1 MSPPQPPALTPP
13 HGAPPPLP
21 LPLPPAPPTTPAR
34 WRSAIALLLLAAYV
48 TVPALLGLGHDG
60 GSGSMLPTSVPAV
73 LVLCA
78 VELGLFGIA
87 FLLATALAR
96 FRAPELLLTT
106 PLRWWAWPRAIAWS
120 IALRIGVAILLIC
133 GLAALQLARGEPFH
147 ALDPA
152 IARPKVEAI
161 VNTAALRD
169 PLYLVLMLTVVSFIL
184 AGLRE
189 ELWRVGMIALLA
201 RLAPSCF
208 GGRLGP
214 WLALVPVAILFGL
227 GHTPQGW
234 AGVAATTV
242 LGLGLGAI
250 MLLHR
255 SLWDAVLAHGFFN
268 ATTFA
273 LLPWI
278 AHLIPQARG

>member
-1 MSPPQPPALTPP
+1 
-13 HGAPPPLP
+13 
-21 LPLPPAPPTTPAR
+21 
-34 WRSAIALLLLAAYV
+34 
-48 TVPALLGLGHDG
+48 
-60 GSGSMLPTSVPAV
+60 MLPTSVPAV

-106 PLRWWAWPRAIAWS
+106 PFRWWAWPRAIAWS

-133 GLAALQLARGEPFH
+133 AFAALQLARGQPFD

-161 VNTAALRD
+161 VNTDALRD